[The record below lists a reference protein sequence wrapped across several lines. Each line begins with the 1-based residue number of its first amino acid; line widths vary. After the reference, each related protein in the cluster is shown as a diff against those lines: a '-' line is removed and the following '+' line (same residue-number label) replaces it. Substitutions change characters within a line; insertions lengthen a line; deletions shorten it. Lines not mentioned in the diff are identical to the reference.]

1 MRRCGHPRKLCSA
14 EERKILRIIKKNL
27 ATTASEISS
36 EIKEYSNKEIHSR
49 SIRRVLTYQ
58 NRIVRKKSFINKVN
72 RKKRV
77 QFAEEYLNCDIEF

>member
-49 SIRRVLTYQ
+49 SIRRVIRS
-58 NRIVRKKSFINKVN
+58 RIVRKKPFINKVN

-77 QFAEEYLNCDIEF
+77 QFGEEYLNCDIVF